1 MNVNTLLNKMFPGE
15 PCSGLPS
22 FSELGLNS
30 EQEFSLSSVNVP
42 LPALGR
48 RSEDEA
54 DVNDILK
61 ELKSVDFEQVQHFI
75 SQALDFYFT
84 HPKVLAILQKGHT
97 PLYPHVRNLG
107 DIDYDLL
114 APVLEK
120 NLGGFD
126 G

>member
-1 MNVNTLLNKMFPGE
+1 MNVHTLLNKMFPGE
-15 PCSGLPS
+15 PSSGLPS
-22 FSELGLNS
+22 FSALDLNS
-30 EQEFSLSSVNVP
+30 EQEFSPSSVNLL
-42 LPALGR
+42 LPVLG

-61 ELKSVDFEQVQHFI
+61 ELKSLDFEQAQLFI

-84 HPKVLAILQKGHT
+84 HPKVLAVLQKGHT